1 MIKNNT
7 KMTSETQ
14 NIGFINST
22 SYCKIDFIDVRA
34 FTAVE
39 LKSYNAILAPLI
51 YQKHLALI

>member
-22 SYCKIDFIDVRA
+22 SNCKIDFIDIKL
-34 FTAVE
+34 F
-39 LKSYNAILAPLI
+39 LNSYTPPSSSSSSS
-51 YQKHLALI
+51 YYYYY

>member
-22 SYCKIDFIDVRA
+22 SYCKIDLIDIKL
-34 FTAVE
+34 F
-39 LKSYNAILAPLI
+39 LNSYPPPPSSSSSS
-51 YQKHLALI
+51 YFSSYYYYY